1 MDSGTGCVHTA
12 PGFGADD
19 YETCKP
25 LQDGA
30 WWCPVDDQGCH
41 TDYAGKYAGL
51 KTEESNP
58 VILTRPEGERS
69 PLRQRGDRPLLS
81 PLLALQEPHHL
92 PGHPPV
98 VLLRGRL
105 QGRGGG
111 RLRRCSAGCPAWGK
125 DRMISMI
132 RERADWCIS
141 RQRRWGL
148 PIPVF
153 YCDDCGKPI
162 VHRRDHRGCEQASSA
177 RRAPTPGMRWRPRI
191 SCQRASPAPTAA
203 QGRGFTKE
211 EDTLD
216 GWFDSGSTHFASMQ
230 KDQNFW
236 PADMYLEG
244 LDQYRG
250 WFQSSLLTAV
260 GALGQGA
267 PFKEC
272 VTHGWTVDG
281 EGKAMHKSLGN
292 GVDPAEI
299 FKKYGADLLRL
310 WAGSADYHVDV
321 RCSDNIFKQLSQNY
335 LKFRNTARYCLG
347 NLDGFDPDHL
357 VSPEEMLEL
366 DRWAVTKL
374 NELIRKCFAAY
385 DNYEFHVVSHAINDF
400 CVVELSSFYLDII
413 KDRLYCE
420 GVDSLERRSAQT
432 ALWMILDTITKL
444 FAPILAFTCD
454 EIWQAM
460 PHREGDDPRNVVLNE
475 MNQPFQDYD
484 MGALVSWTALIQ
496 LRDGVNA
503 ALEAARNEK
512 KIGKSLEAHITLVR
526 AQDQADNLTALQEKF
541 QDQWADLFIVSDVE
555 VSDDPA
561 LYAQGSDTP
570 IAGVRVLVSE
580 ANGDKCERCWKHHPL
595 VGANAAHP
603 TLCPRC
609 AKVVQAIHL

>member
-1 MDSGTGCVHTA
+1 MDMVV
-12 PGFGADD
+12 
-19 YETCKP
+19 
-25 LQDGA
+25 
-30 WWCPVDDQGCH
+30 PVDDQGKH
-41 TDYAGKYAGL
+41 TAYAGKYEGM
-51 KTEESNP
+51 TTDESNP
-58 VILTRPEGERS
+58 VILQDMKDNGSLFASEDIIHS
-69 PLRQRGDRPLLS
+69 Y
-81 PLLALQEPHHL
+81 PHCW
-92 PGHPPV
+92 
-98 VLLRGRL
+98 
-105 QGRGGG
+105 
-111 RLRRCSAGCPAWGK
+111 RCKQPIIFRATPQWFCSVDSFKDEAIAACEDVRWVPAWGK
-125 DRMISMI
+125 DRMRSMI
-132 RERADWCIS
+132 LERTDWCIS

-153 YCDDCGKPI
+153 YCKDCGKPVCTEESI
-162 VHRRDHRGCEQASSA
+162 EAVATLFEKEGSNAWFEKDAMDILPQ
-177 RRAPTPGMRWRPRI
+177 
-191 SCQRASPAPTAA
+191 
-203 QGRGFTKE
+203 GFTCPHCGKAAGFDKE
-211 EDTLD
+211 TDTLD
-216 GWFDSGSTHFASMQ
+216 GWFDSGSTHYASM
-230 KDQNFW
+230 KRDQNFW

-260 GALGQGA
+260 GAFGNGA

-292 GVDPAEI
+292 GVDPADI
-299 FKKYGADLLRL
+299 FNKYGADILRL
-310 WAGSADYHVDV
+310 WAASADYHADV
-321 RCSDNIFKQLSQNY
+321 RCSDAIFKQLSQNY

-347 NLDGFDPDHL
+347 NLDGFDPNNL
-357 VSPEEMLEL
+357 VAPADMLEL
-366 DRWAVTKL
+366 DRWAVTRL
-374 NELIRKCFAAY
+374 NALIEKCAQAY
-385 DNYEFHVVSHAINDF
+385 NDYEFLVVTHAVNDF
-400 CVVELSSFYLDII
+400 CVVELSNFYLDII

-460 PHREGDDPRNVVLNE
+460 PHREGDDPRNVVLNG
-475 MNQPFQDYD
+475 MNQPFPDYD

>member
-1 MDSGTGCVHTA
+1 M
-12 PGFGADD
+12 
-19 YETCKP
+19 
-25 LQDGA
+25 
-30 WWCPVDDQGCH
+30 
-41 TDYAGKYAGL
+41 
-51 KTEESNP
+51 
-58 VILTRPEGERS
+58 
-69 PLRQRGDRPLLS
+69 
-81 PLLALQEPHHL
+81 
-92 PGHPPV
+92 
-98 VLLRGRL
+98 
-105 QGRGGG
+105 
-111 RLRRCSAGCPAWGK
+111 
-125 DRMISMI
+125 
-132 RERADWCIS
+132 
-141 RQRRWGL
+141 
-148 PIPVF
+148 
-153 YCDDCGKPI
+153 
-162 VHRRDHRGCEQASSA
+162 
-177 RRAPTPGMRWRPRI
+177 
-191 SCQRASPAPTAA
+191 
-203 QGRGFTKE
+203 
-211 EDTLD
+211 
-216 GWFDSGSTHFASMQ
+216 
-230 KDQNFW
+230 
-236 PADMYLEG
+236 
-244 LDQYRG
+244 
-250 WFQSSLLTAV
+250 
-260 GALGQGA
+260 
-267 PFKEC
+267 
-272 VTHGWTVDG
+272 
-281 EGKAMHKSLGN
+281 
-292 GVDPAEI
+292 
-299 FKKYGADLLRL
+299 
-310 WAGSADYHVDV
+310 
-321 RCSDNIFKQLSQNY
+321 
-335 LKFRNTARYCLG
+335 
-347 NLDGFDPDHL
+347 
-357 VSPEEMLEL
+357 
-366 DRWAVTKL
+366 
-374 NELIRKCFAAY
+374 
-385 DNYEFHVVSHAINDF
+385 VSHAINDF